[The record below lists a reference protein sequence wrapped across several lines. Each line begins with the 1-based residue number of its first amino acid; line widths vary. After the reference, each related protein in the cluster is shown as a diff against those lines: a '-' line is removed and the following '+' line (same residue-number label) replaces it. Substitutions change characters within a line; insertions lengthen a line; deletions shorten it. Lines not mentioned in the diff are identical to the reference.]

1 MKVQVVIVG
10 AGAAGLVAALAAR
23 DEGAEVLVLER
34 DASPSGSTAL
44 SSGFIPAA
52 PTRFQH
58 GDDSVERMF
67 ADIQRKNRGEADAAV
82 VRAACEASGPAI
94 EWLADRHGVPFQL
107 VEGFLYPGHSAL
119 RMHCVPEKTGSALL
133 ASLLR
138 ACSGLDIVTSAHV
151 KDVTEK
157 QIRFERPDGKS
168 ESVEYGSLVLACSG
182 FGGNPQMVR
191 KYIPEIADALYFGH
205 AGNQGDAVRWGEALG
220 AATAHMGAYQG
231 HGSVAVPHNILITW
245 ALMMEGGIQVNAE
258 GRRFSDET
266 LGYSEQCLHVLQ
278 QPGRVA
284 WCIYDQRLHELGMT
298 FPDYRD
304 AFEAGAVKPAPDL
317 PHLEDTVSR
326 TRLVPP
332 LYGVKVTGALFH
344 TQGGLKIDSRARVL
358 SKDGKPIPNLFAA
371 GGAAC
376 GLSGSKVWGYLSGNG
391 LLSAIALGRTA
402 GKTAGVEAAKRE
414 RPAA

>member
-1 MKVQVVIVG
+1 LKVQVVIVG

-44 SSGFIPAA
+44 SSGFVPAA

-67 ADIQRKNRGEADAAV
+67 ADIQRKNHGEADAAV

-138 ACSGLDIVTSAHV
+138 ACSGLDIITSAHV

-157 QIRFERPDGKS
+157 QIRFERPDGNS
-168 ESVEYGSLVLACSG
+168 ESVEYGALVLACSG

-191 KYIPEIADALYFGH
+191 KYIPEIAEALYFGH
-205 AGNQGDAVRWGEALG
+205 AG
-220 AATAHMGAYQG
+220 
-231 HGSVAVPHNILITW
+231 
-245 ALMMEGGIQVNAE
+245 
-258 GRRFSDET
+258 
-266 LGYSEQCLHVLQ
+266 
-278 QPGRVA
+278 
-284 WCIYDQRLHELGMT
+284 
-298 FPDYRD
+298 
-304 AFEAGAVKPAPDL
+304 
-317 PHLEDTVSR
+317 
-326 TRLVPP
+326 
-332 LYGVKVTGALFH
+332 
-344 TQGGLKIDSRARVL
+344 
-358 SKDGKPIPNLFAA
+358 
-371 GGAAC
+371 
-376 GLSGSKVWGYLSGNG
+376 
-391 LLSAIALGRTA
+391 
-402 GKTAGVEAAKRE
+402 
-414 RPAA
+414 